1 MLFNSLDFLL
11 FFPVV
16 TLLYFV
22 IPKRWRYLWLLAAS
36 YYFYMCWNPKYALL
50 MLTSTV
56 ITYLSGLLLGRAGKI
71 DDPNKRIRR
80 KKLWVGLSFGSNL
93 LILCTFKYL
102 TFLLEN
108 LAGVLGWAGV
118 AMAVPQIDLLL
129 PVGISF
135 YTFQALSY
143 TMDVY
148 RGEIEPEPNF
158 LRYAL
163 FVSFFPQ
170 LVAGPIER
178 SGSLLRQLQKEQ
190 SFDYLRARQ
199 GLVRMIW
206 GLFQK
211 LVIADRLALLV
222 DTVFNAPGEHSGLA
236 VVVASVLFCFQIYC
250 DFGGYSNIAIGAAQ
264 VMGITLMENFRQ
276 PYLATSIR
284 DFWRR
289 WHISLSTWFRDYLY
303 IPLGGSRRGAV
314 RAMVNLMIVFLASGL
329 WHGAAWHFVFWG
341 ALHGVYQI
349 MGRLTDS
356 PRRALRAKLGVKEN
370 GALHRICAVVITFA
384 LVAFAF
390 GVFRANSMTDVVT
403 LLRTVVFDL
412 RPESLT
418 GELFNLGLD
427 KKDLLVAAVSV
438 LALIAVDL
446 AAERGNVWAALEGKP
461 LVLRWAVYLLLIF
474 AVLIF
479 GVYGPN
485 YETSAFIY
493 FAF

>member
-16 TLLYFV
+16 TLLYFA

-36 YYFYMCWNPKYALL
+36 YYFYMCWNPAYALL

-56 ITYLSGLLLGRAGKI
+56 ITYASGLLLGRAEKI
-71 DDPNKRIRR
+71 GDPDKRIRR
-80 KKLWVGLSFGSNL
+80 KKLWVGLSFTSNL

-108 LAGVLGWAGV
+108 LARVLGWAGV
-118 AMAVPQIDLLL
+118 AMAVPRIDLLL

-148 RGEIEPEPNF
+148 RGDIGPEPNF

-178 SGSLLRQLQKEQ
+178 SGSLLKQLQEEQ
-190 SFDYLRARQ
+190 SFDYLRARR

-222 DTVFNAPGEHSGLA
+222 DTVFNAPGEHSGAA
-236 VVVASVLFCFQIYC
+236 VAVASVLFCFQIYC

-276 PYLATSIR
+276 PYLAASIR

-303 IPLGGSRRGAV
+303 IPLGGSRRGSA
-314 RAMVNLMIVFLASGL
+314 RAMVNRMIVFLASGL

-341 ALHGVYQI
+341 ALHGVYQAA
-349 MGRLTDS
+349 GRLTES
-356 PRRALRAKLGVKEN
+356 PRKALRAKLHIREN
-370 GALHRICAVVITFA
+370 GRLHRACAVAITFV
-384 LVAFAF
+384 LVTMAFAL
-390 GVFRANSMTDVVT
+390 FRANSMTDFVT
-403 LLRTVVFDL
+403 LLRCVLFDL
-412 RPESLT
+412 RPGALP
-418 GELFNLGLD
+418 GELFALGLD
-427 KKDLLVAAVSV
+427 KKDMLVAAVSV
-438 LALIAVDL
+438 LALIVVDF
-446 AAERGNVWAALEGKP
+446 AAERRPVWEGLEGRA

>member
-148 RGEIEPEPNF
+148 RGDIEPEPNF

-178 SGSLLRQLQKEQ
+178 SGSLLRQLQQEP
-190 SFDYLRARQ
+190 
-199 GLVRMIW
+199 V
-206 GLFQK
+206 
-211 LVIADRLALLV
+211 
-222 DTVFNAPGEHSGLA
+222 
-236 VVVASVLFCFQIYC
+236 
-250 DFGGYSNIAIGAAQ
+250 
-264 VMGITLMENFRQ
+264 
-276 PYLATSIR
+276 
-284 DFWRR
+284 
-289 WHISLSTWFRDYLY
+289 
-303 IPLGGSRRGAV
+303 
-314 RAMVNLMIVFLASGL
+314 
-329 WHGAAWHFVFWG
+329 
-341 ALHGVYQI
+341 
-349 MGRLTDS
+349 
-356 PRRALRAKLGVKEN
+356 
-370 GALHRICAVVITFA
+370 
-384 LVAFAF
+384 
-390 GVFRANSMTDVVT
+390 
-403 LLRTVVFDL
+403 
-412 RPESLT
+412 
-418 GELFNLGLD
+418 
-427 KKDLLVAAVSV
+427 
-438 LALIAVDL
+438 
-446 AAERGNVWAALEGKP
+446 
-461 LVLRWAVYLLLIF
+461 
-474 AVLIF
+474 
-479 GVYGPN
+479 
-485 YETSAFIY
+485 
-493 FAF
+493 